1 MPDRFPPDSPEEWM
15 NRARSSLALAKK
27 QSPDRYYE
35 DLCYQAQPSRRKSN
49 YSNIH
54 FKKITFPYIHD
65 ITALLPRPEHHGI
78 VVPGEIRKASVLSIY
93 ASQTRY
99 PGIEPPL
106 TEEEYKNAVCTAKSV
121 IVWAEKIIKSG

>member
-15 NRARSSLALAKK
+15 NRARSSLALAKNA
-27 QSPDRYYE
+27 SPDIYFE
-35 DLCYQAQPSRRKSN
+35 DLCYQAQQAGEKAIKAIFISE
-49 YSNIH
+49 
-54 FKKITFPYIHD
+54 KITFPYIHD
-65 ITALLPRPEHHGI
+65 ITALLTRLEHGGI
-78 VVPGEIRKASVLSIY
+78 TVPGEIRKAAVLSIY

-106 TEEEYKNAVCTAKSV
+106 TEEEYKNAICTAESV